1 MPASTELSEA
11 VLSQRRLLER
21 LLVHGRRETGEEPS
35 LRSPDAR
42 DAEFVK
48 NLQIFQRLVVDA
60 DALCLRSAHGLSG
73 DPAGGGPQRP
83 GGRAARAHHPPH
95 RGPAHARAAVA
106 AASSWSGC

>member
-21 LLVHGRRETGEEPS
+21 LLVHRRRETGEEPS
-35 LRSPDAR
+35 LRSPDAG

-48 NLQIFQRLVVDA
+48 NLQIFPRLVVDA
-60 DALCLRSAHGLSG
+60 DALYLRAAHGLSG
-73 DPAGGGPQRP
+73 DLP
-83 GGRAARAHHPPH
+83 GRGRRRRVEELRDRITSP
-95 RGPAHARAAVA
+95 RSCSRSRCCSA